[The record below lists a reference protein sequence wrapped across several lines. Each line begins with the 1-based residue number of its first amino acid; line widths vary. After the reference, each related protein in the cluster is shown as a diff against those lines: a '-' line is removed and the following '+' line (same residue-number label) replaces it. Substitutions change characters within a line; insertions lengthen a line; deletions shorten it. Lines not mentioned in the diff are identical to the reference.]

1 MEKWKVFIETIL
13 EYKTQSLIIVDTDAT
28 VRYLK
33 DDKGIIF
40 ETDSK
45 YAAGKNILD
54 IFSKMT
60 KENSTIYRVL
70 DDQIPRIN
78 EIQTFHTYKGNKVTS
93 ITTTLPLHYEGKL
106 IGALEIFEDVNNY
119 EKISKN
125 IIELQKEEQS
135 KEIVLEK
142 YKENGTVYTLND
154 IIGESQEIKNIK
166 KKILKIS
173 DSSSSVLIQGETGT
187 GKELVAQSLH
197 NSSFNRRKNPFIAQN
212 CAAIPKDLLEGILFG
227 TTSGSF
233 TGAREKP
240 GLFELADGGTL
251 FLDEINSMDINL
263 QAKLLRVL
271 QEGIIRRVGGRES
284 KKIDVRIIT
293 ATNISPELAIEKG
306 LIREDLY
313 YRLNVL
319 SIKVPPLRDRREDIP
334 ILVNYFIKA
343 YNKTLNKS
351 IKEIQNEVCELFMKY
366 PWPGNIREL
375 KYTLENIMNFT
386 DDTEI
391 VLEELPEKIRN
402 FKNNPQQNKNKA
414 KKTEVNKDVEEK
426 IDKIK
431 LSPEEILPLN
441 QVVEEIER
449 ELIVEALRETEG
461 NKSAAAR
468 LLQIPR
474 QTLNNKISK
483 YEIKEKYE
491 AK

>member
-93 ITTTLPLHYEGKL
+93 ITTTLPLHDEEKL

-154 IIGESQEIKNIK
+154 IIGESQEIKDIK

-319 SIKVPPLRDRREDIP
+319 SIKVSPLRDRRKDIP

-343 YNKTLNKS
+343 YNKTLNKN
-351 IKEIQNEVCELFMKY
+351 IKEIQDDVCELFMKY

-402 FKNNPQQNKNKA
+402 F
-414 KKTEVNKDVEEK
+414 
-426 IDKIK
+426 
-431 LSPEEILPLN
+431 
-441 QVVEEIER
+441 
-449 ELIVEALRETEG
+449 
-461 NKSAAAR
+461 
-468 LLQIPR
+468 
-474 QTLNNKISK
+474 
-483 YEIKEKYE
+483 
-491 AK
+491 